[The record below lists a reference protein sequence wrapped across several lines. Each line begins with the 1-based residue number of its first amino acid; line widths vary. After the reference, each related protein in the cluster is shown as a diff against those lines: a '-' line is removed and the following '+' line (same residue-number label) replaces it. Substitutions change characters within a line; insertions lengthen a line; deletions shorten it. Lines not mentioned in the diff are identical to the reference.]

1 MTERSD
7 KNAARGVGVD
17 ERTESI
23 FEWLHVNS
31 RLVGIAGAVVAV
43 VAIGG
48 WLYTR
53 NQAGKELRAQ
63 QTLQRAEQSLVQGNT
78 PLAQTDLQKLISTQG
93 GTAGA
98 SQGAMLLAQTYY
110 DKGEYQKGLDA
121 LEKSGAARK
130 EFEAPAEAL
139 IGDGYSQLGKYAEA
153 ATHYKKAAEVTRFK
167 SDREGYLADAARNYA
182 AAKDTAQARQ
192 TWEEVLKDEDGV
204 FAAEARVRLG
214 ELTARPISKS

>member
-1 MTERSD
+1 MTERSE
-7 KNAARGVGVD
+7 KNASRDLD

-31 RLVGIAGAVVAV
+31 RLVTIAVVVVAV
-43 VAIGG
+43 AAIGG

-53 NQAGKELRAQ
+53 NQAGKELRAEQ
-63 QTLQRAEQSLVQGNT
+63 ALLRAEQSLGQGNI
-78 PLAQTDLQKLISTQG
+78 PLAQTDLQKLISSQG

-110 DKGEYQKGLDA
+110 DKGEYQKGIDA

-130 EFEAPAEAL
+130 EFEAGAEAL

-153 ATHYKKAAEVTRFK
+153 ATHYKKAAEVTRFQN
-167 SDREGYLADAARNYA
+167 DREGYLADAARNYMA
-182 AAKDTAQARQ
+182 GKDTAQARQ
-192 TWEEVLKDEDGV
+192 LWQEVLKNEGGV
-204 FAAEARVRLG
+204 YAAEARVRLG
-214 ELTARPISKS
+214 ELTARPVSKS

>member
-1 MTERSD
+1 MTERSEKD
-7 KNAARGVGVD
+7 AALGLD
-17 ERTESI
+17 DRTESI

-31 RLVGIAGAVVAV
+31 RLVAGAVGVVAV

-63 QTLQRAEQSLVQGNT
+63 QTLQRAEQSLVQGNA
-78 PLAQTDLQKLISTQG
+78 PLAETDLQKLISTQK

-110 DKGEYQKGLDA
+110 DKGQYQKGLDA
-121 LEKSGAARK
+121 LEKSGAAQK

-139 IGDGYSQLGKYAEA
+139 IADGYSQLGKYADA
-153 ATHYKKAAEVTRFK
+153 ATHYRKAADVTRFQN
-167 SDREGYLADAARNYA
+167 DREGYLADAARSYA

-192 TWEEVLKDEDGV
+192 MWQEVLKNENGV

-214 ELTARPISKS
+214 ELTARPVTKG

>member
-1 MTERSD
+1 MTERSEKGTSRD
-7 KNAARGVGVD
+7 LD

-23 FEWLHVNS
+23 FEWLHVNT
-31 RLVGIAGAVVAV
+31 RLVTIAAVVVAV
-43 VAIGG
+43 AAVGG

-53 NQAGKELRAQ
+53 AQAGKELRAEQ
-63 QTLQRAEQSLVQGNT
+63 ALLRAEQSIGQGNV
-78 PLAQTDLQKLISTQG
+78 PLAQTDLQKLISTQS

-110 DKGEYQKGLDA
+110 DKGEYQKGIDA

-130 EFEAPAEAL
+130 EFEAGAEAL

-153 ATHYKKAAEVTRFK
+153 AAHYRKAADATRFK
-167 SDREGYLADAARNYA
+167 NDRDGYLADAARNLMA
-182 AAKDTAQARQ
+182 GKDTAQARQ
-192 TWEEVLKDEDGV
+192 LWQEVLKNENSM

-214 ELTARPISKS
+214 ELTARPITKS

>member
-1 MTERSD
+1 MTERSEKGASLD
-7 KNAARGVGVD
+7 LD

-31 RLVGIAGAVVAV
+31 RLVAIAVAVVAV
-43 VAIGG
+43 AAIGG

-53 NQAGKELRAQ
+53 AQAGKELRAEQ
-63 QTLQRAEQSLVQGNT
+63 ALQRAEQSLVQGNA
-78 PLAQTDLQKLISTQG
+78 PLAETDLQKLISTQS

-110 DKGEYQKGLDA
+110 DKGEYQKGIDA
-121 LEKSGAARK
+121 LERSGAARK

-139 IGDGYSQLGKYAEA
+139 LADGYSQLGKYSEA
-153 ATHYKKAAEVTRFK
+153 AAHYKKAADVTRFQN
-167 SDREGYLADAARNYA
+167 DREGYLADAARNFM

-192 TWEEVLKDEDGV
+192 LWQDVLKDENGV
-204 FAAEARVRLG
+204 YASEARVRLG
-214 ELTARPISKS
+214 ELTARPVSKS

>member
-1 MTERSD
+1 MTERSEKGTSRD
-7 KNAARGVGVD
+7 LD

-23 FEWLHVNS
+23 FEWLHVNT
-31 RLVGIAGAVVAV
+31 RLVTIAAVVVAV
-43 VAIGG
+43 AAVGG

-53 NQAGKELRAQ
+53 AQAGKELRAEQ
-63 QTLQRAEQSLVQGNT
+63 ALLRAEQSIGQGNV
-78 PLAQTDLQKLISTQG
+78 PLAQTDLQKLISTQS

-110 DKGEYQKGLDA
+110 DKGEYQKGIDA

-130 EFEAPAEAL
+130 EFEAGAEAL

-153 ATHYKKAAEVTRFK
+153 ATHYRKAADATRFK
-167 SDREGYLADAARNYA
+167 NDRDGYLADAARNLMA
-182 AAKDTAQARQ
+182 GKDTAQARQ
-192 TWEEVLKDEDGV
+192 LWQEVLKDENSM

-214 ELTARPISKS
+214 ELTARPITKS

>member
-1 MTERSD
+1 MTERSEKVTSRD
-7 KNAARGVGVD
+7 LD

-31 RLVGIAGAVVAV
+31 RLVGIAAVVVAV
-43 VAIGG
+43 AAAGG

-53 NQAGKELRAQ
+53 KQAGDELRAEQ
-63 QTLQRAEQSLVQGNT
+63 ALLLAQQSLGQGNI

-110 DKGEYQKGLDA
+110 DKGEYQKGIDA

-130 EFEAPAEAL
+130 WSMR
-139 IGDGYSQLGKYAEA
+139 IGAVAVPQAIETAS
-153 ATHYKKAAEVTRFK
+153 
-167 SDREGYLADAARNYA
+167 A
-182 AAKDTAQARQ
+182 AASPR
-192 TWEEVLKDEDGV
+192 GI
-204 FAAEARVRLG
+204 G
-214 ELTARPISKS
+214 

>member
-1 MTERSD
+1 MTERSNKD
-7 KNAARGVGVD
+7 ALRGLD
-17 ERTESI
+17 DRTESI
-23 FEWLHVNS
+23 FDWLHVNS
-31 RLVGIAGAVVAV
+31 RLVAGAVAVVAV

-63 QTLQRAEQSLVQGNT
+63 QALQRAEQSLVQGNA
-78 PLAQTDLQKLISTQG
+78 PLAETDLQKLITTQS

-110 DKGEYQKGLDA
+110 DKGEYQKGIDA
-121 LEKSGAARK
+121 LEKSGAASK

-139 IGDGYSQLGKYAEA
+139 IGDGYSQLGKYADA
-153 ATHYKKAAEVTRFK
+153 AAHYRKAADATRFQN
-167 SDREGYLADAARNYA
+167 DREGYLADAARNYA

-192 TWEEVLKDEDGV
+192 VWQEVLKNENGV

-214 ELTARPISKS
+214 ELTARQVTKG

>member
-1 MTERSD
+1 MTERSE
-7 KNAARGVGVD
+7 KNASRDLD

-31 RLVGIAGAVVAV
+31 RLVTIAVVVVAV
-43 VAIGG
+43 AAIGG

-53 NQAGKELRAQ
+53 NQAGKELRAEQ
-63 QTLQRAEQSLVQGNT
+63 ALLRAEQSLGQGNI
-78 PLAQTDLQKLISTQG
+78 PLAQTDLQKLISSQG

-110 DKGEYQKGLDA
+110 DKGEYQKGIDA

-130 EFEAPAEAL
+130 EFEAGAEAL

-153 ATHYKKAAEVTRFK
+153 ATHYKKAAEVTRFQN
-167 SDREGYLADAARNYA
+167 DREGYLADAARNYMA
-182 AAKDTAQARQ
+182 GKDTAQARQ
-192 TWEEVLKDEDGV
+192 LWQEVLKNEGGV
-204 FAAEARVRLG
+204 YAAEARVRLG
-214 ELTARPISKS
+214 ELTARPVRKS

>member
-1 MTERSD
+1 MTERSEKGASLD
-7 KNAARGVGVD
+7 LD
-17 ERTESI
+17 DRTESI

-31 RLVGIAGAVVAV
+31 RLVGIAVAVVAV
-43 VAIGG
+43 AAIGG

-63 QTLQRAEQSLVQGNT
+63 QTLQSAEQSLVQGNT
-78 PLAQTDLQKLISTQG
+78 PLAETDLQKLISTQS

-110 DKGEYQKGLDA
+110 DKGEYQKGIDA

-139 IGDGYSQLGKYAEA
+139 LADGYSQLGKYPEA
-153 ATHYKKAAEVTRFK
+153 AAHYKKAAEVTRFQN
-167 SDREGYLADAARNYA
+167 DRVGYLADAARNFM

-192 TWEEVLKDEDGV
+192 LWQEVLKDESGV
-204 FAAEARVRLG
+204 YASEARVRLG
-214 ELTARPISKS
+214 ELTARPMTKG

>member
-1 MTERSD
+1 MTERSEKGASLD
-7 KNAARGVGVD
+7 LD
-17 ERTESI
+17 DRTESI

-31 RLVGIAGAVVAV
+31 RLVGIAVAVVAV
-43 VAIGG
+43 AAIGG

-63 QTLQRAEQSLVQGNT
+63 QTLQSAEQSLVQGNT
-78 PLAQTDLQKLISTQG
+78 PLAETDLQKLISTQS

-110 DKGEYQKGLDA
+110 DKGEYQKGIDA

-139 IGDGYSQLGKYAEA
+139 LADGYSQLGKYPEA
-153 ATHYKKAAEVTRFK
+153 AAHYKNAAEVTRFQN
-167 SDREGYLADAARNYA
+167 DRVGYLADAARNFM

-192 TWEEVLKDEDGV
+192 LWQEVLKDESGV
-204 FAAEARVRLG
+204 YASEARVRLG
-214 ELTARPISKS
+214 ELTARPMTKG